1 MKAASGNRNEFFYRI
16 KSLMIRRFSYL
27 KYSSHLVPFS
37 NLSEKIKLEQKN
49 FEKNKEEKYMFIR
62 NILFL
67 VRQDLDIRRV
77 IEIDFHPNCGLR
89 T

>member
-1 MKAASGNRNEFFYRI
+1 
-16 KSLMIRRFSYL
+16 MIRRFSYL
-27 KYSSHLVPFS
+27 KYSSHLVPLS

-62 NILFL
+62 NVLFL
-67 VRQDLDIRRV
+67 VRQDLDIRRA
-77 IEIDFHPNCGLR
+77 IEIGFHPNCGLR